1 MKKTPRTKCLE
12 ALQLLARISAADH
25 NGWVQCVSCG
35 KKDHYKDMQGGH
47 FIPKGCSS
55 YWSLREENVH
65 PQCPGCNM
73 FGMRHGTASQSYT
86 IWMQDFYGADFVQE
100 MLDSKKLPV
109 KLYKK
114 DYEEMLADFNE
125 RIRHHKQRIGEK

>member
-12 ALQLLARISAADH
+12 ALQLLARISAADD

-47 FIPKGCSS
+47 FIPKGHSS
-55 YWSLREENVH
+55 YWALREENVH

-73 FGMRHGTASQSYT
+73 FGMRHGTASQAYT
-86 IWMQDFYGADFVQE
+86 IWMQDFYGKDFVQD
-100 MLDSKKLPV
+100 MLDSKGLPI

-114 DYEEMLADFNE
+114 DYEDMLKDFRE
-125 RIRHHKQRIGEK
+125 RIRHHEKRIGA